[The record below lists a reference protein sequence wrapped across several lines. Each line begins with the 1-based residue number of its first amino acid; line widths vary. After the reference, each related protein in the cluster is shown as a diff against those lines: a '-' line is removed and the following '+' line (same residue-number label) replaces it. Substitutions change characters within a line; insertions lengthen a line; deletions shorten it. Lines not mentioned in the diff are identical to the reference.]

1 MIKDIKSEIKKLKET
16 GTKRDLYRYVILK
29 ILDLCI
35 KAFIAVMLIFL
46 ARTVIFFTI
55 WGGKP
60 VLNYIMEND
69 RVMSDDQKEI
79 FDYFKGKY
87 DSFYVEDVTED
98 DSVVKIWFRFED
110 DINVQELGMSMQDLF
125 SYLDDKETKLTQNY
139 KIDVSYV
146 QNYAG
151 VVTFLE
157 LANYVDTKNKPEL
170 EAYVENSNGW
180 WIYRT
185 TFKNWIELEDYF
197 CSVEGICGC
206 WIMDMESIKDIH
218 TDEWSKIKYISI
230 RYYGEDE
237 EVYEQQLKE
246 LFPNA
251 EVHVDGYY

>member
-1 MIKDIKSEIKKLKET
+1 MIKNIKKEIKRLKEN
-16 GTKRDLYRYVILK
+16 GTKRDLYRYVFSK
-29 ILDLCI
+29 ILDLSI
-35 KAFIAVMLIFL
+35 KAFIVVMLVFFARIAIFL
-46 ARTVIFFTI
+46 IIRT
-55 WGGKP
+55 GKP
-60 VLNYIMEND
+60 TIAFFKENNK
-69 RVMSDDQKEI
+69 VMSDNQREI

-125 SYLDDKETKLTQNY
+125 SYLDDKETKLTQKD

-180 WIYRT
+180 WIYYV
-185 TFKNWIELEDYF
+185 TFDNWTELTDYF
-197 CSVEGICGC
+197 HSVEGICDC
-206 WIMDMESIKDIH
+206 WVMDMESIKDIQPYEL
-218 TDEWSKIKYISI
+218 DNIKYISI
-230 RYYGEDE
+230 RYYGENED
-237 EVYEQQLKE
+237 VYEQQLKE
-246 LFPNA
+246 LFPDA
-251 EVHVDGYY
+251 EVHVDGYH